1 MEYAIDEDDT
11 GASCY
16 SSVCQSIFELDYG
29 ARYFFVANF
38 DPVNEA
44 TMSFTAMENE
54 MSGAWIKASAFL
66 TAAILT
72 FVAY

>member
-1 MEYAIDEDDT
+1 MEFAVDYDDL
-11 GASCY
+11 GGNCY
-16 SSVCQSIFELDYG
+16 SSMCQSITELDFG
-29 ARYFFVANF
+29 ARYFLVANF
-38 DPVNEA
+38 DPVNPA

-66 TAAILT
+66 TAAMLT